1 MAEEKQQ
8 NVKVAAILIR
18 GLIGVNYDI
27 KYTLKILN
35 LKKKHACVV
44 FQASPN
50 ILGMMVKCKD
60 YITWGEINEE
70 TIKALNNRKTSKDN
84 VFKLCPPVGG
94 FERKG
99 IKTPFSL
106 GGAIGYR
113 ADKINSLI
121 NRMV

>member
-1 MAEEKQQ
+1 MVEEKKQS
-8 NVKVAAILIR
+8 VKIAAILIR
-18 GLIGVNYDI
+18 GLIGVRFDI
-27 KYTLKILN
+27 KDTLKMLN
-35 LKKKHACVV
+35 LNKKHACAV
-44 FQASPN
+44 FQTSPS
-50 ILGMMVKCKD
+50 ILGMMNKCKD

-70 TIKALNNRKTSKDN
+70 TIKALDSRKTSKDN